1 MKGNEVKGGMT
12 VNEKDYMI
20 LKVLGETKNITHASE
35 ILFMTQ
41 SALSKRIK
49 MIEQEF
55 GKKLLIRSYQGVT
68 FTPAGEKVLEFCQ
81 NSILE
86 LDKVKQKLEWI
97 EGEISGTLKAGYSI
111 SYGTY
116 RLAKE
121 ISDYHKAYPK
131 VNLQI
136 SSEQSGQLYQQMLD
150 GSLDIAIIRGEYPW
164 EGIKYMI
171 SEEKV
176 YSVCSRENQDKPLSD
191 YMYINR
197 KTDPLLVGQM
207 MKWLREANL
216 DTHSSNICVDNITT
230 CRELVQTGI
239 GWAILPEI
247 ALEDFDGIKK
257 QLFFKNGEPF
267 IRHTYIFCQ
276 RGAAQLPQVERFIE
290 LIHKQKEI

>member
-1 MKGNEVKGGMT
+1 MYKNS
-12 VNEKDYMI
+12 
-20 LKVLGETKNITHASE
+20 LVLGEE
-35 ILFMTQ
+35 IMKIYVD
-41 SALSKRIK
+41 ADACPVVKI
-49 MIEQEF
+49 
-55 GKKLLIRSYQGVT
+55 V
-68 FTPAGEKVLEFCQ
+68 EKVAAREDVPVMLLCDTNHVLSSAYSEV
-81 NSILE
+81 
-86 LDKVKQKLEWI
+86 KVIGAGADAVDFALINLCRAGDIVVTQDYGVAAMALGKSAYAIHQ
-97 EGEISGTLKAGYSI
+97 SGKWYTCLLYTSYSI

-207 MKWLREANL
+207 MKWLRE
-216 DTHSSNICVDNITT
+216 
-230 CRELVQTGI
+230 G
-239 GWAILPEI
+239 
-247 ALEDFDGIKK
+247 
-257 QLFFKNGEPF
+257 
-267 IRHTYIFCQ
+267 
-276 RGAAQLPQVERFIE
+276 
-290 LIHKQKEI
+290 

>member
-1 MKGNEVKGGMT
+1 M
-12 VNEKDYMI
+12 NEKDYMI

-131 VNLQI
+131 VNL
-136 SSEQSGQLYQQMLD
+136 L
-150 GSLDIAIIRGEYPW
+150 
-164 EGIKYMI
+164 
-171 SEEKV
+171 
-176 YSVCSRENQDKPLSD
+176 
-191 YMYINR
+191 R
-197 KTDPLLVGQM
+197 K
-207 MKWLREANL
+207 
-216 DTHSSNICVDNITT
+216 
-230 CRELVQTGI
+230 
-239 GWAILPEI
+239 
-247 ALEDFDGIKK
+247 
-257 QLFFKNGEPF
+257 
-267 IRHTYIFCQ
+267 
-276 RGAAQLPQVERFIE
+276 
-290 LIHKQKEI
+290 